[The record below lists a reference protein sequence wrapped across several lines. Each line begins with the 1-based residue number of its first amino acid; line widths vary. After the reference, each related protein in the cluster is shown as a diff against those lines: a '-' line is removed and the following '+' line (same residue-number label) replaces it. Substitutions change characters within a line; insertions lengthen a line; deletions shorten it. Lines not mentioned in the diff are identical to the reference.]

1 MPRNNEIKDTTK
13 VIKSLEN
20 RGILLKGTT
29 RKING
34 QKGGLLNFLGPLM
47 RPTLKS
53 CSFPIH
59 RPGEIKNSH
68 EPPAGRNI
76 FFAISLS
83 KKIYDKNT

>member
-1 MPRNNEIKDTTK
+1 MLRNNEIKYTTK

-20 RGILLKGTT
+20 RGISLKGIT

-68 EPPAGRNI
+68 EPPAGRN
-76 FFAISLS
+76 FFFFCNLFV
-83 KKIYDKNT
+83 